1 MSLRTLKN
9 LPIWSLCLQF
19 NHDILLCQ
27 GICDELNFQFLI
39 NLEEAFWAFSINL
52 ENNSLHHVWQIFWL
66 HKFITKIRRS
76 KIPDIIYTLKS
87 TITITYSLEKS
98 ARADADKP
106 QICFLNGPSPASFT
120 FIFGL
125 FQTNI
130 NTILQQ
136 INVKKCPSSI
146 RHWDSNPRPSDRE
159 SPPITTRP
167 GLPP

>member
-76 KIPDIIYTLKS
+76 KIPDLYFKIDNYNHLLTWEVC
-87 TITITYSLEKS
+87 TGWCRQAT
-98 ARADADKP
+98 
-106 QICFLNGPSPASFT
+106 NM
-120 FIFGL
+120 IFKWAIPGL
-125 FQTNI
+125 FY
-130 NTILQQ
+130 
-136 INVKKCPSSI
+136 VYFRSF
-146 RHWDSNPRPSDRE
+146 SNKYQYNF
-159 SPPITTRP
+159 TAN
-167 GLPP
+167 